1 MTRVMLRRLQCPLLR
16 CPLLALAVS
25 TAASHSTADVRPRVE
40 SVPCVPGGV
49 AAIPVER
56 TPGEPW
62 PSRVAVRIGDLRST
76 APIVWVGPRADDGV
90 RTWTRS
96 EERVDATMIAEVSA
110 TPEPESTGEVFAMV
124 SLPVSGE
131 GAIEVAGSTVRAAW
145 LPVPRRLRADAPV
158 LSIPATIAD
167 DRPDPTTPAEHW
179 RWSLLAERQGARIGD
194 PRGDAADR
202 LLAQY
207 LAGLW
212 LAGLERV
219 RGASP
224 GVHAELAELLT
235 GTSEDLDHGRTVGAW
250 IARTDELRSL
260 LGILVDEDR
269 TPQDAAQAALTWARN
284 RWTCTAWVEEDAG
297 DRVLVAVANP
307 LGGER
312 VLRAEWT
319 GGAGQSVPTAIVA
332 KPRRITRTWLDR
344 PGLQPS
350 ADPYVVDRM
359 RAETLELSDGA
370 ARTRLAIG
378 AREYPVQPPALSFG
392 TFVPALTLAEAQAG
406 SLQPSAGAW
415 RTTASLR
422 KREGRWELFA
432 EAFRPA
438 GVALADEDR
447 LTVRLG
453 DPAAPTHAFVV
464 SGDGTIT
471 MIAGPDDGVAAGFM
485 AWQDRWRARIE
496 LPESWLP
503 PLVPGARPLLVSVE
517 RVPGAGEGRQTA
529 GLARPSWTASAGP
542 ILVDLGAW
550 DDLGR

>member
-1 MTRVMLRRLQCPLLR
+1 V
-16 CPLLALAVS
+16 
-25 TAASHSTADVRPRVE
+25 
-40 SVPCVPGGV
+40 
-49 AAIPVER
+49 
-56 TPGEPW
+56 
-62 PSRVAVRIGDLRST
+62 
-76 APIVWVGPRADDGV
+76 VWVGARADDGM

-96 EERVDATMIAEVSA
+96 EERVDATMIAEVAA

-131 GAIEVAGSTVRAAW
+131 GAIEVAGSPVRAAW

-158 LSIPATIAD
+158 LSIPGTIAD

-179 RWSLLAERQGARIGD
+179 RWTLLAERQGARIGD

-224 GVHAELAELLT
+224 GVHAELVELLT

-250 IARTDELRSL
+250 IARTSELRSL
-260 LGILVDEDR
+260 LGILVDEER
-269 TPQDAAQAALTWARN
+269 SPQDAAQAALTWARN
-284 RWTCTAWVEEDAG
+284 RWTCTAWIEEDAG
-297 DRVLVAVANP
+297 DRVLLAVANP

-312 VLRAEWT
+312 VLRAEWA

-359 RAETLELSDGA
+359 RAESLELTDGA
-370 ARTRLAIG
+370 ARTRLAVG

-392 TFVPALTLAEAQAG
+392 SFVPGLSLAEAQAG
-406 SLQPSAGAW
+406 ALQPPPAEW

-422 KREGRWELFA
+422 KREGRWELFV
-432 EAFRPA
+432 EAFRPEGSA
-438 GVALADEDR
+438 AAEEDR

-453 DPAAPTHAFVV
+453 DPSAPTYAFVV
-464 SGDGTIT
+464 SGDGALT
-471 MIAGPDDGVAAGFM
+471 MLVGPDEGIAAGFM

-503 PLVPGARPLLVSVE
+503 PITPGARPLLVSAE
-517 RVPGAGEGRQTA
+517 RVPGPGECRQTA
-529 GLARPSWTASAGP
+529 GLARPSWTASAGA

>member
-1 MTRVMLRRLQCPLLR
+1 MNGVTLRRLQR
-16 CPLLALAVS
+16 FVLALAVP
-25 TAASHSTADVRPRVE
+25 ALAVPCAADVRPRVE

-62 PSRVAVRIGDLRST
+62 PSRVAVRIGDLQST
-76 APIVWVGPRADDGV
+76 APVVWVGARADDGM

-96 EERVDATMIAEVSA
+96 EERVDATMIADVSA
-110 TPEPESTGEVFAMV
+110 TPDPESTGEVFAMV

-131 GAIEVAGSTVRAAW
+131 GAIEVAGSSVRAAW

-158 LSIPATIAD
+158 LSIAGTIAD

-179 RWSLLAERQGARIGD
+179 RWTLLAERQGARIGD

-224 GVHAELAELLT
+224 GVHAELVELLT

-250 IARTDELRSL
+250 IARTSELRSL
-260 LGILVDEDR
+260 LGILVDEER
-269 TPQDAAQAALTWARN
+269 SPQDAAQAALTWARN
-284 RWTCTAWVEEDAG
+284 RWTCTAWIEEDAG
-297 DRVLVAVANP
+297 DRVLLAVANP

-312 VLRAEWT
+312 VLRAEWA

-359 RAETLELSDGA
+359 RAESLDLTDGA
-370 ARTRLAIG
+370 ARTRLAVG

-392 TFVPALTLAEAQAG
+392 SFVPALSLAEAQAG
-406 SLQPSAGAW
+406 ALQPPPAAW

-422 KREGRWELFA
+422 KREGRWELFV
-432 EAFRPA
+432 EAFRPEGSA
-438 GVALADEDR
+438 AADEDR

-453 DPAAPTHAFVV
+453 DPSAPTHAFVV
-464 SGDGTIT
+464 SGDGALT
-471 MIAGPDDGVAAGFM
+471 MLVGPDEGIAAGFM

-503 PLVPGARPLLVSVE
+503 PITPGARPLLVSAE
-517 RVPGAGEGRQTA
+517 RVPGPGEGRQTA